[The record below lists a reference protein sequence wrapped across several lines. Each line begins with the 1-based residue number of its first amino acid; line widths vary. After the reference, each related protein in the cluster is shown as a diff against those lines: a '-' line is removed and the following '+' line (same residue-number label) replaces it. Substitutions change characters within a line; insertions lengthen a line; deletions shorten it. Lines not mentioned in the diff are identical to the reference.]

1 LDICEIFQEKKFIY
15 TAEIFPHKGATTE
28 KMMRKVEVIR
38 RYVDAVNVT
47 DNQRACMRLGSLA
60 ISKLLLENGV
70 TPIYQLTCRDRNR
83 LALQSDLLSAYVLG
97 IRNVLILGG
106 DHPQMG
112 DHPEAKP
119 VFDVDTVG
127 LLQIA
132 STLASGRDMTGH
144 KLNGSPTFC
153 LGAAVNPTLS
163 PLELQI
169 LSMEKKIEAGA
180 RFFQTQVIFDI
191 QQFSRFL
198 EEIDKAGLRKKAL
211 ILPGVFFIKSLQML
225 DNLKSVPGVLIPEH
239 FEQKLRE
246 APDLEKESINQSAI
260 LVKQL
265 RTMADGVHI
274 MAINSE
280 EHIPEIILKSL

>member
-1 LDICEIFQEKKFIY
+1 MDICELFREKKFIY
-15 TAEIFPHKGATTE
+15 TAEIFPPKGTNTE
-28 KMMRKVEVIR
+28 KMLRKVEIIR

-60 ISKLLLENGV
+60 ISRLLLDNGV

-83 LALQSDLLSAYVLG
+83 IALQSDLLSAYVLG
-97 IRNVLILGG
+97 IRNILILGG

-119 VFDVDTVG
+119 VFDLDTVG
-127 LLQIA
+127 LLQVA
-132 STLASGRDMTGH
+132 STLSSGRDMTGH
-144 KLNGSPTFC
+144 KLDGSPSFC

-169 LSMEKKIEAGA
+169 MSMEKKIEAGA
-180 RFFQTQVIFDI
+180 RFFQTQVIFDV
-191 QQFSRFL
+191 QQFAKFL
-198 EEIDKAGLRKKAL
+198 DEVEKAGLRKKAL
-211 ILPGVFFIKSLQML
+211 ILPGVFFIKSLKML
-225 DNLKSVPGVLIPEH
+225 DTLKSVPGVVIPEN

-246 APDLEKESINQSAI
+246 APDLEKESVNQSAI

-274 MAINSE
+274 MAINAE